1 MRLHSPGTV
10 NEGNRDLSTVDSP
23 TSSVLRKTF
32 RVLERLDDV
41 VNDIVNFAAANDA
54 PGLEGKYPLNELLHS
69 FEVHDPIRFPRFST
83 IG

>member
-1 MRLHSPGTV
+1 MPEV
-10 NEGNRDLSTVDSP
+10 NERYRDLATVDSP

-32 RVLERLDDV
+32 RVLEQLDDV

-54 PGLEGKYPLNELLHS
+54 PGLEGKYPFNQLLHS
-69 FEVHDPIRFPRFST
+69 FEVHYPIRFPCFSG